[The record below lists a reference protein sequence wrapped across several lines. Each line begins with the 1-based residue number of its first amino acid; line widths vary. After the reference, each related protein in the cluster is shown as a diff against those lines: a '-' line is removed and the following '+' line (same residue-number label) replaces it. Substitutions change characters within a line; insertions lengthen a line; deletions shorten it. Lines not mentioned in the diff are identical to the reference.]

1 MKNSKHKIL
10 LGMFAVGAL
19 YTAWE
24 IARPVEIVDVHI
36 DNFSEGYYSNYIIV
50 KNFPVTDKGKISW
63 WENNKFLLK
72 EKYGVP
78 KNYIDGRF
86 SVKILDAGDGYKLNL
101 PKRDVFFPDSDT
113 SHLICFEEMK
123 VAKNC
128 IDKNWI
134 MDIEKIRDDRTFFS
148 MGNSSYQ
155 QSVEGGEITKDAED

>member
-1 MKNSKHKIL
+1 KNSKHKIL

-24 IARPVEIVDVHI
+24 ITRPVEIVGVHI

-63 WENNKFLLK
+63 WENNKIFLK

-86 SVKILDAGDGYKLNL
+86 SVKI
-101 PKRDVFFPDSDT
+101 
-113 SHLICFEEMK
+113 
-123 VAKNC
+123 
-128 IDKNWI
+128 
-134 MDIEKIRDDRTFFS
+134 
-148 MGNSSYQ
+148 
-155 QSVEGGEITKDAED
+155 

>member
-24 IARPVEIVDVHI
+24 ITRP
-36 DNFSEGYYSNYIIV
+36 
-50 KNFPVTDKGKISW
+50 
-63 WENNKFLLK
+63 
-72 EKYGVP
+72 
-78 KNYIDGRF
+78 
-86 SVKILDAGDGYKLNL
+86 VKILDAGDGYKLNL

-123 VAKNC
+123 VAENC
-128 IDKNWI
+128 IDKNWV
-134 MDIEKIRDDRTFFS
+134 MDIEKIRDNRIFFS

-155 QSVEGGEITKDAED
+155 QPVEGGEITKNAED

>member
-1 MKNSKHKIL
+1 MPKIKHKIL
-10 LGMFAVGAL
+10 LGMFTVGVL
-19 YTAWE
+19 YTIWM
-24 IARPVEIVDVHI
+24 ITRPVEIVGVHI

-123 VAKNC
+123 VAENC
-128 IDKNWI
+128 IDKNWV
-134 MDIEKIRDDRTFFS
+134 MDIEKIRDNRVFFS
-148 MGNSSYQ
+148 IGRSSYQ
-155 QSVEGGEITKDAED
+155 QAVEGGKITKNDDL